1 MKIYLIC
8 SVRKNSPEETSV
20 VEKYVKYLEFQ
31 GHKVHFSLRDCDQ
44 TDDGIGL
51 KICETHRA
59 AMHRSDECHVIWNPE
74 SIGSHFDLGMA
85 FMLQYI
91 KPDFKIKIAMQ
102 VGESGYEYI
111 NYPQMTPNKSYT
123 NVLRELNKRSKFIK
137 NKEELKLDEKKKFDK
152 NNPEDV
158 KRLNDYINKHLGPGG
173 TVVPSTIIMEDD
185 MP

>member
-1 MKIYLIC
+1 
-8 SVRKNSPEETSV
+8 
-20 VEKYVKYLEFQ
+20 
-31 GHKVHFSLRDCDQ
+31 
-44 TDDGIGL
+44 
-51 KICETHRA
+51 
-59 AMHRSDECHVIWNPE
+59 
-74 SIGSHFDLGMA
+74 
-85 FMLQYI
+85 
-91 KPDFKIKIAMQ
+91 
-102 VGESGYEYI
+102 
-111 NYPQMTPNKSYT
+111 MTPDKSYT